1 MNYELLTCLND
12 NIKHSIEENHFVQG
26 HAIPKHVF
34 IKNKNLITEIFTI
47 ISKKNSH
54 KHDTDSSNILS
65 TKTKF
70 SNVLKILMDENLL
83 CDKEFVTK
91 CINNLDKCN
100 NILKEICPHYKKL
113 KEIIIKIITNEESLS
128 NSRDTCKFFSR
139 LLKKNICLL
148 RNDNTYQN
156 DMDND
161 NSKTIILLETQNL
174 YTLIDI
180 ICNEQL
186 KTYLEKN
193 DYNEYYTDKEINDLK
208 ILELREVLNKR
219 RISYDLK
226 SKKSD
231 LLKLL
236 KNIKN

>member
-12 NIKHSIEENHFVQG
+12 KIKHSIQENHFVQG
-26 HAIPKHVF
+26 HAITKHVF
-34 IKNKNLITEIFTI
+34 IKNKNLFKELFTI
-47 ISKKNSH
+47 ISKQNSC

-70 SNVLKILMDENLL
+70 SKVLKMLMDENLL
-83 CDKEFVTK
+83 SDKEFVTK

-128 NSRDTCKFFSR
+128 NSRDTCKFFCR

-148 RNDNTYQN
+148 RNDNTYEN
-156 DMDND
+156 IRNND
-161 NSKTIILLETQNL
+161 NSKTIILLETLNL

-180 ICNEQL
+180 TCNEQL
-186 KTYLEKN
+186 KMYLEKN
-193 DYNEYYTDKEINDLK
+193 DYNIYYTEREINDLK
-208 ILELREVLNKR
+208 ILDLKEVLNKR
-219 RISYDLK
+219 RIPFDLK

-236 KNIKN
+236 KL